1 MAEMEHPVFTL
12 YTGCL
17 IDRRFPGFE
26 AATRFVAEKL
36 GWQLKEAQGFTCCPD
51 PVWVR
56 SSNVDTWLTL
66 AARNLA
72 IASQNDAPLLTLCNG
87 CFETL
92 NSAAKILAQSPEK
105 AQRVEARLQASGL
118 SYPKPIQVRHFLQV
132 LVDLYHEEPDRL
144 TRHIVRPLQ
153 GLRLA
158 PHPGCH
164 LTRPSEYA
172 QFDDPLNP
180 RAMDEILQALG
191 AEVVDYPERT
201 HCCGLPIFATD
212 RDLSL
217 SMARDKVAVLQDQAD
232 ALVVTCPSCFL
243 QFETAQALDREHPHK
258 LPVFFLSELMA
269 LAMGADPKALALNA
283 AHRVPVA
290 PVLEKLEVYSHA
302 QS

>member
-1 MAEMEHPVFTL
+1 MAEMDQTVFTL

-36 GWQLKEAQGFTCCPD
+36 GWELKEASGFTCCPD

-56 SSNVDTWLTL
+56 SSNVETWLTL

-72 IASQNDAPLLTLCNG
+72 IASTQEAPLLTLCNG

-92 NSAAKILAQSPEK
+92 NSAAKILEHSPKK
-105 AQRVEARLQASGL
+105 AETVNQRLQQAGL
-118 SYPKPIQVRHFLQV
+118 SYRQPVQVKHFLQV
-132 LVDLYHEEPDRL
+132 LVDLYRQNPDRL
-144 TRHIVRPLQ
+144 TSLIVRPLH
-153 GLRLA
+153 GIRLA

-180 RAMDEILQALG
+180 RALDEILTAIG

-217 SMARDKVAVLQDQAD
+217 SMARDKVSALQEKAD
-232 ALVVTCPSCFL
+232 AIVVTCPSCFL

-258 LPVFFLSELMA
+258 LPVFFLSELLA
-269 LAMGADPKALALNA
+269 LAMGADPKALAFQA
-283 AHRVPVA
+283 AHRVPIQA
-290 PVLEKLEVYSHA
+290 ILEKLEVYTHA